1 MDKGDDKGGV
11 AIKNNFNQK
20 IPTVEIDLFNL
31 FLKQKIM
38 KAASS
43 KSANNEAASAKPFF
57 NKGGQDAFFLNGNK
71 TENSFFN
78 ASGIQA
84 SMTVGQPDDPFEKEA
99 EKVSRQVVDGFDQ
112 ANIIQRKFSSFGL
125 QQFTIQPFT
134 IGRRISRKLQQTI
147 SRTPLFVQAKCAH
160 CDEEEKM
167 QRKSGDIQF
176 AGEGATV
183 SPHIE
188 SQIQSMKGGGQ
199 GMGSDTKTAME
210 SSFGADFSGVKVH
223 TNSQAVQMSQQLNAH
238 AFTVG
243 NDIFFNEGRY
253 QPQSKQGAGLLAHEL
268 THTVQQGASVQNKRI
283 NTSSLL
289 SSLAAHSAAHLSA
302 INGGESPELSKKE
315 MAQLE
320 KLPEE
325 EMKKIQQLQMVQK
338 KGIDKV
344 QKKDSSLKLRR
355 CTPSGKGSAPSV
367 TPPTFAVS
375 SFSTTGSGNAVL
387 AENGGLSVKS
397 PRYSSDAKVKVT
409 GNNTEIPN
417 WEVGYIQTIF
427 SHNLESEYEKT
438 FERWQYNSFPI
449 RDGVSK
455 SNVPWYNT
463 HTAATTNGTEIS
475 ESMDDT
481 PGYTVAWDDP
491 RVTNPNSLQ
500 KYKRSFSFG
509 AWLIAKRN
517 SGEII
522 HLKNIQW
529 AFNFIVNVD
538 KTKAVGGRGSNTGAG
553 MNAITSSNGKGTQD
567 PVLTAP
573 IANEEIT
580 RTLVA
585 KP

>member
-1 MDKGDDKGGV
+1 MKTKSSQP
-11 AIKNNFNQK
+11 AQK
-20 IPTVEIDLFNL
+20 DSV
-31 FLKQKIM
+31 
-38 KAASS
+38 
-43 KSANNEAASAKPFF
+43 SAKPFF
-57 NKGGQDAFFLNGNK
+57 SKGGDNSFFSNES
-71 TENSFFN
+71 TSENSFFN
-78 ASGIQA
+78 ASPIQA
-84 SMTVGQPDDPFEKEA
+84 SMTVGQPDDPFEQEA

-112 ANIIQRKFSSFGL
+112 ANSIQRKFSNVGL
-125 QQFTIQPFT
+125 QSLTIQPFT
-134 IGRRISRKLQQTI
+134 IGSRISKKLQKTI
-147 SRTPLFVQAKCAH
+147 SRTPLFVQAKCDG

-167 QRKSGDIQF
+167 QQKSGSIQF
-176 AGEGATV
+176 EGDGALV
-183 SPHIE
+183 SSNIE
-188 SQIQSMKGGGQ
+188 SQIQGMKGGGHS
-199 GMGSDTKTAME
+199 MDNDTTTAME
-210 SSFGADFSGVKVH
+210 SSFGADFSNVKVH
-223 TNSQAVQMSQQLNAH
+223 TNSQAVQMSKDLNAH

-253 QPQSKQGAGLLAHEL
+253 QPQSKQGSGLLAHEL
-268 THTVQQGASVQNKRI
+268 THTVQQGTSLQNKKI
-283 NTSSLL
+283 NTSSLFNSL
-289 SSLAAHSAAHLSA
+289 SAHSAAHLSA
-302 INGGESPELSKKE
+302 ISGGETPALSKKE

-325 EMKKIQQLQMVQK
+325 EMVKMQQMQMLQTKAV
-338 KGIDKV
+338 DEV

-355 CTPSGKGSAPSV
+355 CTPSGRGSAPAV
-367 TPPTFAVS
+367 TPPTFTVS
-375 SFSTTGSGNAVL
+375 SFSTNGSGNAVL

-397 PRYSSDAKVKVT
+397 PTYSSNAKVNVT
-409 GNNTEIPN
+409 GDNTEIPN

-463 HTAATTNGTEIS
+463 HTAATTTGTEIS

-491 RVTNPNSLQ
+491 RVANPNSLQ

-529 AFNFIVNVD
+529 GFNFIVNVD
-538 KTKAVGGRGSNTGAG
+538 KTKAIGARASNAGAG

-580 RTLVA
+580 RTIVA